1 LPQDGEDEFID
12 DDDQD
17 EDEAEDDSNPLPVKN
32 GLSSCSSSW
41 CQPKRT
47 NQTRSWLVF
56 LAEDFLGDRRL
67 LYDAVGGDPIEK
79 YQLLV
84 SAPHADTIFQY
95 LHTKSCGKEGGV
107 SGSGLERE

>member
-17 EDEAEDDSNPLPVKN
+17 EDEAEDDSNPLPFKN
-32 GLSSCSSSW
+32 GLSSWSSSR
-41 CQPKRT
+41 CQPKRS
-47 NQTRSWLVF
+47 NRSWLVF